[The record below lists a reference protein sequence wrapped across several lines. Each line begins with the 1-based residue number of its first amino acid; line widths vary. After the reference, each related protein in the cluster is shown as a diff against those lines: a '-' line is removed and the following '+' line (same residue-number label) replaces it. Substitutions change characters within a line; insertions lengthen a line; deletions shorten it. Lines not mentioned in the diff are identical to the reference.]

1 MGEVYNKFNK
11 GESMMDYE
19 LDYKIRTKKYDPTYK
34 IKTYNEAMEF
44 LKKAE
49 YINSS
54 HFDSMDIDE
63 QMPNLSMPWHLKL
76 EHWIDTN
83 SGEYNHFLIVESKP
97 MRKYPEVDQEDDGC
111 LPGDHEEKSED
122 FWGFLPGKRIYVPWF
137 MYSDD
142 PNYTQRCSYE
152 FVGHKKFDSKSY
164 YEYGDDM
171 KGMSV
176 KSGHKR
182 PTKSGAG
189 MTAKGVAAYRRRNPG
204 SKLKTAVTGKVKKGS
219 KDANRRK
226 SYSARS

>member
-1 MGEVYNKFNK
+1 MGEVYNKLNK

-19 LDYKIRTKKYDPTYK
+19 LDYKIRTKKYDPNYK
-34 IKTYNEAMEF
+34 IKTYNEAVEF
-44 LKKAE
+44 LEKAE

-54 HFDSMDIDE
+54 HFDSMDMDE

-83 SGEYNHFLIVESKP
+83 NGEYNHFLIIESKP
-97 MRKYPEVDQEDDGC
+97 MRKYPEVDQEDNGC

-152 FVGHKKFDSKSY
+152 FVGHKKFDSTSNSSGFLKY
-164 YEYGDDM
+164 YEYDDVM
-171 KGMSV
+171 KDLKHQEERTLQYEQDQS
-176 KSGHKR
+176 KKWKEKDKKNGH
-182 PTKSGAG
+182 G
-189 MTAKGVAAYRRRNPG
+189 
-204 SKLKTAVTGKVKKGS
+204 
-219 KDANRRK
+219 
-226 SYSARS
+226 